1 MMQALISYVRVT
13 GIRNGRFVEFEFA
26 LGDADLS
33 VELIMPFAAF
43 DEFCRQRQAVVLPAA
58 KGAAEGI
65 DAAPASVPGLYRH
78 PASAPTPH

>member
-1 MMQALISYVRVT
+1 MMQPPVSYVRVT

-58 KGAAEGI
+58 EGI
-65 DAAPASVPGLYRH
+65 DVAPASAPGLYRR
-78 PASAPTPH
+78 PDSDSASTPH